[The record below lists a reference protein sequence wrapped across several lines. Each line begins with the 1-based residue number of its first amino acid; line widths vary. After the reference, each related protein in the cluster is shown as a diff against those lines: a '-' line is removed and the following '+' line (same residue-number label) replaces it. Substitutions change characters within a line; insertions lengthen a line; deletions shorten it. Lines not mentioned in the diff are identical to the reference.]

1 MHIAPLIV
9 MMNAKTHEE
18 KSAVAQALMTSYL
31 PRIKVAQSMTLSA
44 ISAINAVNSSRVRDE
59 RHYLRG
65 ASDALE
71 AILDEE
77 KNELINQ
84 VPQKVQEKVLAVKQ
98 KIEKAALCDKQN
110 EELVG
115 LAESNRDIE
124 HQFKISK
131 QQLEQAS
138 VKIKQLTSDNRYCK
152 NNSVDDQEFKRL
164 IIAEVGQLAT
174 MLRAKPRS
182 HYLTVAELNSLPII
196 EENLN
201 NFGSLKSI
209 IGHKKINKQ
218 HNKEEG

>member
-1 MHIAPLIV
+1 
-9 MMNAKTHEE
+9 
-18 KSAVAQALMTSYL
+18 
-31 PRIKVAQSMTLSA
+31 MTLSA
-44 ISAINAVNSSRVRDE
+44 ISAINAVNSSRARDG

-65 ASDALE
+65 TLDTLE
-71 AILDEE
+71 AIHEEE
-77 KNELINQ
+77 KTELVDQ
-84 VPQKVQEKVLAVKQ
+84 APQKVQEKILAVK
-98 KIEKAALCDKQN
+98 KNIEKAALCDKQN

-115 LAESNRDIE
+115 LVESNRDIE
-124 HQFKISK
+124 HQLEISK
-131 QQLEQAS
+131 QQLEQAN

-174 MLRAKPRS
+174 LLRAKPRS